1 MDQTNMTLKILL
13 PYKIFAIKTGVTRI
27 VAETSKG
34 SFGVLPQRLDCVAA
48 IEPGILTY
56 ENETE
61 GEAFIAVDT
70 GVLVKMGQT
79 VTVSVRHASGGVSL
93 ELLQAAVEQEFHEQN
108 DREQSNREVLKV
120 MESSFINQLMRYTHG
135 K

>member
-93 ELLQAAVEQEFHEQN
+93 ELLQAAVEQEFNEQN
-108 DREQSNREVLKV
+108 VREQSNREVLKV